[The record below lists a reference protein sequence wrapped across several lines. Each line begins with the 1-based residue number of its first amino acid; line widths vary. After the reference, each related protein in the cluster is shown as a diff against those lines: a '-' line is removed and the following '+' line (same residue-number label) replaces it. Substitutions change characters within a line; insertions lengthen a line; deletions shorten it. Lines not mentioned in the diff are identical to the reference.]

1 MAVEKAPVWTF
12 PTNPK
17 RLGRWYG
24 KGPADRS
31 PVGPGPAAARRASS
45 AMVPVRRSA
54 GRGTWKRTA
63 SCERKTDRSATRR
76 TVPSVSGTHAGSR
89 TRRRLSEGCQRR
101 FSRSRTVRCA
111 RERGGR
117 PDPTSLDPACHP
129 VLVSMVRGKG
139 FPRRAPA
146 GSQTRRRHKGENKDG
161 TGGGL
166 GRVREGKRSGRA
178 RGPVRR
184 IVGGR
189 SAAGPGSGS
198 SDHSSEPSVSAG
210 AFAARRRDA
219 ISRAAPPPSTTTAA
233 SAISAMPAPVWARL
247 LR

>member
-31 PVGPGPAAARRASS
+31 PVGPGPAAARRVSS

-63 SCERKTDRSATRR
+63 SCERKTDQSAT
-76 TVPSVSGTHAGSR
+76 
-89 TRRRLSEGCQRR
+89 RR

-111 RERGGR
+111 GERGGR

-146 GSQTRRRHKGENKDG
+146 GSRTGAVTKEKTKTVPVGAWARPGRKG
-161 TGGGL
+161 
-166 GRVREGKRSGRA
+166 SGRA
-178 RGPVRR
+178 RGPCGGSWGTVRR
-184 IVGGR
+184 T
-189 SAAGPGSGS
+189 GPGSGS

-210 AFAARRRDA
+210 AFALRRRETA
-219 ISRAAPPPSTTTAA
+219 MRAAPPPSTTTAA
-233 SAISAMPAPVWARL
+233 SAISAMPAPVWARV

>member
-31 PVGPGPAAARRASS
+31 PVGPGPAAARRTSS

-89 TRRRLSEGCQRR
+89 TRRRPSEGCQRR

-146 GSQTRRRHKGENKDG
+146 GSRTRRRHKGENKDG

-166 GRVREGKRSGRA
+166 GASRKGKDLGA
-178 RGPVRR
+178 PVGPC
-184 IVGGR
+184 GGSWGR

-198 SDHSSEPSVSAG
+198 SDHFWEPLVSAG
-210 AFAARRRDA
+210 AFASRRRDA
-219 ISRAAPPPSTTTAA
+219 ISRAAPPPSTTTADN
-233 SAISAMPAPVWARL
+233 AISAMPAPVWARL

>member
-31 PVGPGPAAARRASS
+31 PVGPGPAAARRVSS

-63 SCERKTDRSATRR
+63 SCERKTDRSAT
-76 TVPSVSGTHAGSR
+76 
-89 TRRRLSEGCQRR
+89 RR

-146 GSQTRRRHKGENKDG
+146 GSRTRRRHKGENKDG

-166 GRVREGKRSGRA
+166 GASG
-178 RGPVRR
+178 GPGRR
-184 IVGGR
+184 T
-189 SAAGPGSGS
+189 GPGSGS

-210 AFAARRRDA
+210 AFALRRRETA
-219 ISRAAPPPSTTTAA
+219 MRAAPPPSTTTAA

>member
-31 PVGPGPAAARRASS
+31 PVGPGPAAARRVSS

-63 SCERKTDRSATRR
+63 SCERKTDRSAT
-76 TVPSVSGTHAGSR
+76 
-89 TRRRLSEGCQRR
+89 RR

-146 GSQTRRRHKGENKDG
+146 GSRTRRHHKGENKDG

-166 GRVREGKRSGRA
+166 GASGKERIWARPWARA
-178 RGPVRR
+178 ADHGE
-184 IVGGR
+184 R

-210 AFAARRRDA
+210 AFALRRRETA
-219 ISRAAPPPSTTTAA
+219 MRAAPPPSTTTAA
-233 SAISAMPAPVWARL
+233 SAISAMPAPVWARV

>member
-31 PVGPGPAAARRASS
+31 PVGPGPAAARRVSS

-63 SCERKTDRSATRR
+63 SCERKTDRSAT
-76 TVPSVSGTHAGSR
+76 
-89 TRRRLSEGCQRR
+89 RR

-146 GSQTRRRHKGENKDG
+146 GSRTRRRHKGENKDG

-166 GRVREGKRSGRA
+166 GASGKERIWARPWARAADHGERSAARA
-178 RGPVRR
+178 RGQVRR
-184 IVGGR
+184 ITPPSPRCRPGPSPCGGGR
-189 SAAGPGSGS
+189 RP
-198 SDHSSEPSVSAG
+198 
-210 AFAARRRDA
+210 
-219 ISRAAPPPSTTTAA
+219 
-233 SAISAMPAPVWARL
+233 
-247 LR
+247 

>member
-31 PVGPGPAAARRASS
+31 PVGPGPAAARRVSS

-63 SCERKTDRSATRR
+63 SCERKTDRSAT
-76 TVPSVSGTHAGSR
+76 
-89 TRRRLSEGCQRR
+89 RR

-146 GSQTRRRHKGENKDG
+146 GSRTRRRHKGENKDG
-161 TGGGL
+161 TDGGL
-166 GRVREGKRSGRA
+166 GASGKGKDLGA
-178 RGPVRR
+178 PVGPC
-184 IVGGR
+184 GGSWGR

-198 SDHSSEPSVSAG
+198 SDHSWEPLVSAG

-219 ISRAAPPPSTTTAA
+219 ISRAAPPPSTTTADN
-233 SAISAMPAPVWARL
+233 AISAMPAPVWARL

>member
-31 PVGPGPAAARRASS
+31 PVGPGPAAARRVSS

-63 SCERKTDRSATRR
+63 SCERKTDRSAT
-76 TVPSVSGTHAGSR
+76 
-89 TRRRLSEGCQRR
+89 RR

-146 GSQTRRRHKGENKDG
+146 GSRTRRRHKGENKDS
-161 TGGGL
+161 TDGGL
-166 GRVREGKRSGRA
+166 GASGKGKDLGA
-178 RGPVRR
+178 PVGPC
-184 IVGGR
+184 GGSWGR

-198 SDHSSEPSVSAG
+198 SDHFWEPLVSAG
-210 AFAARRRDA
+210 AFASRRRDA
-219 ISRAAPPPSTTTAA
+219 ISRAAPPPSTTTADN
-233 SAISAMPAPVWARL
+233 AISAMPAPVWARL

>member
-31 PVGPGPAAARRASS
+31 PVGPGPAAARRVSS

-63 SCERKTDRSATRR
+63 SCERKTDRSATR
-76 TVPSVSGTHAGSR
+76 S
-89 TRRRLSEGCQRR
+89 

-139 FPRRAPA
+139 FPRRAPPGVEPGA
-146 GSQTRRRHKGENKDG
+146 VTKEKTKTVPVGAWARPGRKG
-161 TGGGL
+161 
-166 GRVREGKRSGRA
+166 SGRA
-178 RGPVRR
+178 RGPCGGSWGTVRR
-184 IVGGR
+184 T
-189 SAAGPGSGS
+189 GPGSGS

-210 AFAARRRDA
+210 AFALRRRETA
-219 ISRAAPPPSTTTAA
+219 MRAAPPPSTTTAA
-233 SAISAMPAPVWARL
+233 SAISAMPAPVWARV

>member
-31 PVGPGPAAARRASS
+31 PVGPGPAAARRVSS

-63 SCERKTDRSATRR
+63 SCERKTDRSAT
-76 TVPSVSGTHAGSR
+76 
-89 TRRRLSEGCQRR
+89 RR

-146 GSQTRRRHKGENKDG
+146 GSRTRRRHKEENKDG
-161 TGGGL
+161 TGGDL
-166 GRVREGKRSGRA
+166 GASGKGKDLGAPVGPCGGSWGRA
-178 RGPVRR
+178 
-184 IVGGR
+184 
-189 SAAGPGSGS
+189 AAGPGSGS

-210 AFAARRRDA
+210 AFASRRRDA
-219 ISRAAPPPSTTTAA
+219 ISRPAPPPSTTTAA

>member
-31 PVGPGPAAARRASS
+31 PVGPGPAAARRVSS

-63 SCERKTDRSATRR
+63 SCERKTDRSAT
-76 TVPSVSGTHAGSR
+76 
-89 TRRRLSEGCQRR
+89 RR

-146 GSQTRRRHKGENKDG
+146 GSRTRRRHKGENKDG
-161 TGGGL
+161 TDGGL
-166 GRVREGKRSGRA
+166 GASGKGKDLGA
-178 RGPVRR
+178 PVGPCGGSWGTVRR
-184 IVGGR
+184 T
-189 SAAGPGSGS
+189 GPRSGS

-210 AFAARRRDA
+210 AFALRRRETA
-219 ISRAAPPPSTTTAA
+219 MRAAPPPSTTTAA
-233 SAISAMPAPVWARL
+233 SAISAMPAPVWARV

>member
-31 PVGPGPAAARRASS
+31 PVGPGPAAARRVSS

-63 SCERKTDRSATRR
+63 SCERKTDRSAT
-76 TVPSVSGTHAGSR
+76 
-89 TRRRLSEGCQRR
+89 RR

-146 GSQTRRRHKGENKDG
+146 GSRTRRRHKEENKDG
-161 TGGGL
+161 TGGDL
-166 GRVREGKRSGRA
+166 GASGKGQDLGA
-178 RGPVRR
+178 PVGPC
-184 IVGGR
+184 GGSWGR

-210 AFAARRRDA
+210 AFASRRRDA
-219 ISRAAPPPSTTTAA
+219 ISRPAPPPSTTTAA

>member
-31 PVGPGPAAARRASS
+31 PVGPGPAAARRVPS

-63 SCERKTDRSATRR
+63 SCERKTDRSAT
-76 TVPSVSGTHAGSR
+76 
-89 TRRRLSEGCQRR
+89 RR

-146 GSQTRRRHKGENKDG
+146 GSRTRRRHKGENKDG

-166 GRVREGKRSGRA
+166 GRVREGKDLGA
-178 RGPVRR
+178 PVGPCGGSWGTVRR
-184 IVGGR
+184 T
-189 SAAGPGSGS
+189 GPGSGS

-210 AFAARRRDA
+210 AFALRRRETA
-219 ISRAAPPPSTTTAA
+219 MRAAPPPSTTTAA
-233 SAISAMPAPVWARL
+233 IAISAMPAPVWARV

>member
-63 SCERKTDRSATRR
+63 SCEKKTDRSAT
-76 TVPSVSGTHAGSR
+76 
-89 TRRRLSEGCQRR
+89 RR

-139 FPRRAPA
+139 FPRRAPRRESNPA
-146 GSQTRRRHKGENKDG
+146 PSQRRKQRRYRW
-161 TGGGL
+161 GL
-166 GRVREGKRSGRA
+166 GRVREGKDLGA
-178 RGPVRR
+178 PVGPCGGLWGTVRR
-184 IVGGR
+184 T
-189 SAAGPGSGS
+189 GPRSGS

-210 AFAARRRDA
+210 AFALRRRETA
-219 ISRAAPPPSTTTAA
+219 MRAAPPPSTTTAA
-233 SAISAMPAPVWARL
+233 SAISAMPAPVWARV

>member
-31 PVGPGPAAARRASS
+31 PVGPGPAAARRVSS

-63 SCERKTDRSATRR
+63 SCERKTDRSAT
-76 TVPSVSGTHAGSR
+76 
-89 TRRRLSEGCQRR
+89 RR

-146 GSQTRRRHKGENKDG
+146 GSRTRRRHKGENKDG

-166 GRVREGKRSGRA
+166 GASGKERIWA
-178 RGPVRR
+178 RPWAVRR
-184 IVGGR
+184 IMGN
-189 SAAGPGSGS
+189 GPGSGS

-210 AFAARRRDA
+210 AFALRRRETA
-219 ISRAAPPPSTTTAA
+219 MRAAPPPSTTTAA

>member
-12 PTNPK
+12 PTKPK

-31 PVGPGPAAARRASS
+31 PVGPGPAVARRVSS

-76 TVPSVSGTHAGSR
+76 
-89 TRRRLSEGCQRR
+89 

-111 RERGGR
+111 RERVADRTDLIGSGL
-117 PDPTSLDPACHP
+117 PP

-139 FPRRAPA
+139 FPRRAPPGVEPA
-146 GSQTRRRHKGENKDG
+146 PSQRRKQRRYRW
-161 TGGGL
+161 GL
-166 GRVREGKRSGRA
+166 DASGRERIWA
-178 RGPVRR
+178 RRGPVRR
-184 IVGGR
+184 IVGR
-189 SAAGPGSGS
+189 SAAGPGQVRRITPGNLG
-198 SDHSSEPSVSAG
+198 VG
-210 AFAARRRDA
+210 RAFAARRRDA
-219 ISRAAPPPSTTTAA
+219 ISRPAPPPSTTTAA